1 MNEKFKNTSENTNLR
16 KLLNKAIALRED
28 GRVKQD
34 MTILNEARTLLL
46 KMSED
51 YPDNAEINYQ
61 IGIAYDNS
69 GFGKDA
75 IPYYVKAIEQGLSG
89 PDLQRCLLGLGST
102 YRLLGH
108 YDEAVETLHR
118 GVTQFPEHRGLQ
130 IFYSLALYNTGNYKE
145 AMEIVLMNLMETTTD
160 ENLQYFKRGISYY
173 AQHLDETW

>member
-1 MNEKFKNTSENTNLR
+1 MNGKFKNSSENANLR
-16 KLLNKAIALRED
+16 LLLNKAIALRED
-28 GRVKQD
+28 GRAKQD
-34 MTILNEARTLLL
+34 MTLLNEARTLLL

-108 YDEAVETLHR
+108 YAEAVETLHR

-145 AMEIVLMNLMETTTD
+145 AMEIVLMNLMETTND